1 MLLTTVFFTARKER
15 CVRQILF
22 RLQSEIKPI
31 KFHDI
36 RNGQVITYDTKKV
49 RKEIQAAANAMK
61 AMGIKKGDAVA
72 VIGNNSLR
80 YLMIDVATG
89 LVGGISCPIYMT
101 SPVSQISKILL
112 ETNAKLFFVGSTRKS
127 FKKSWQLR
135 LDIPIISF
143 HNQTT
148 AETFSR
154 VISWS
159 KFPENANNNVAPVIA
174 PVEFHDLATIRYT
187 YGSTG
192 EPKGACLEQ
201 GNLRYVAE
209 SLASNFPWKTRNT
222 KATYTFISTH
232 EPRRRR
238 HNRYVF
244 TLFCPS
250 CT

>member
-1 MLLTTVFFTARKER
+1 MGQYNLGWRDFLPNILQYAVNYSFFHRSERTVHE
-15 CVRQILF
+15 QILF

-112 ETNAKLFFVGSTRKS
+112 ETNAKLFFVGSPKILQEIVAIKT
-127 FKKSWQLR
+127 
-135 LDIPIISF
+135 DIPIISF

-159 KFPENANNNVAPVIA
+159 KFLVK
-174 PVEFHDLATIRYT
+174 R
-187 YGSTG
+187 
-192 EPKGACLEQ
+192 KQ
-201 GNLRYVAE
+201 QR
-209 SLASNFPWKTRNT
+209 
-222 KATYTFISTH
+222 
-232 EPRRRR
+232 
-238 HNRYVF
+238 
-244 TLFCPS
+244 CPS
-250 CT
+250 YCPSRIS